1 MENKNVNT
9 HDVEEQRIALKEP
22 LNNTALNET
31 RDSAYSA
38 HTAYSRGEHKRIALK
53 EALNNTALNETRESA
68 YSAHSAESRGEH
80 NKVRGEDKR
89 WMGYMF

>member
-1 MENKNVNT
+1 MENKNINK

-38 HTAYSRGEHKRIALK
+38 H
-53 EALNNTALNETRESA
+53 SA
-68 YSAHSAESRGEH
+68 YSRGEH
-80 NKVRGEDKR
+80 NKVRGEDTR